1 MKPVKNEKAI
11 GSLYLTR
18 LKEAIKVIMSGEQ
31 RLQTA
36 KQNCRQGGGRE
47 KQRQQVSR
55 LGK

>member
-11 GSLYLTR
+11 GSLYHTS

-55 LGK
+55 LEK